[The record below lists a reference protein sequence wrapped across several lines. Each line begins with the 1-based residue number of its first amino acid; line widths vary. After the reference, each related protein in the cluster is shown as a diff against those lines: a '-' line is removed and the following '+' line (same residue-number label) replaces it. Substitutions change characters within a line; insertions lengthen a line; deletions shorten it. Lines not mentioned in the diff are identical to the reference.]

1 MKSKIMLLF
10 SIFVILFVGCD
21 INDVNDPLPQ
31 AELYHPPSSL
41 LEIAIVGKVPFDS
54 VRNVNYISKNLK
66 DIVEDPTIHYDGLII
81 TKDYLAEA
89 AKQEYRD
96 FFSNL
101 TYPVFFMGTE
111 NLLAKVFLD
120 DRLTLDAARID
131 GFGANVSGFV
141 LSEGKHLE
149 WGLYLPDNPT
159 EADKDI
165 NMILRISNILEDF
178 KRKRNKGLHSD

>member
-1 MKSKIMLLF
+1 MKFKLMVLI
-10 SIFVILFVGCD
+10 SIFASLFAGCD
-21 INDVNDPLPQ
+21 VNDVNDPLPQ

-54 VRNVNYISKNLK
+54 VKNVNYIPKDLK
-66 DIVEDPTIHYDGLII
+66 DIVEDPAIQYDGLII

-89 AKQEYRD
+89 GKQEYRD
-96 FFSNL
+96 FFSSL

-111 NLLAKVFLD
+111 NLLAKVFMD

-149 WGLYLPDNPT
+149 WGLYLPDDPT
-159 EADKDI
+159 EADKDS

-178 KRKRNKGLHSD
+178 KRK